1 MSMKEKSLR
10 KRRRSKL
17 MKLRRQRKILLR
29 PPQSNNRQRTPDPGN
44 PGNSGNPDPDN
55 LLLPHFPLQSRLPQQ
70 QLSL

>member
-1 MSMKEKSLR
+1 
-10 KRRRSKL
+10 
-17 MKLRRQRKILLR
+17 MKLRRQRKTPRR
-29 PPQSNNRQRTPDPGN
+29 PPQSNNRQRTPDPGNPGN